1 MSDSTDDETQFD
13 EAALRTDG
21 GEQEMEDEEEQE
33 AEGDGEE
40 QEAEGDE
47 EEQEAEG
54 DGEEQ
59 EGGDRRSEDMSPE
72 GVASRDEG
80 TDVAFLNLQGL
91 NLNVLGLDVELSELV
106 LDVEAVEGDG
116 NLLGNLLSSVAGL
129 LDGGL
134 GSLLDGLGM
143 DFDIGEKLSSVA
155 DSVRSALGD
164 AFEDVPMS
172 DILTQVLTGV
182 ISQALGLDSVT
193 GDDESEEGDESEEAS
208 DESEEST
215 EEDEGNEESE
225 E

>member
-1 MSDSTDDETQFD
+1 MSDSTDDDETQFD

-47 EEQEAEG
+47 EEQE
-54 DGEEQ
+54 GE
-59 EGGDRRSEDMSPE
+59 DRRSEDMSPE

-193 GDDESEEGDESEEAS
+193 GDDESEEGDESQEAS